1 MARKILL
8 TGATGFLGRHTRP
21 ILEQR
26 YGKKNVIGVNSAHYD
41 LMDPAAV
48 KRMFHDVKPDVVVH
62 YAAYSGGIRAN
73 RTYPAKFYYNN
84 ILLTALVFD
93 AASKHDVRKL
103 VYPMGGCSYPAKARS
118 PIDEE
123 QLWNGYPQT
132 DSAGYST
139 AKLMG
144 LVAAR
149 SYRDQYGLNTTVII
163 PGNMYGEYDN
173 FHRLDSHVI
182 PAMIRRY
189 HEAKLNGANRVG
201 MWGTGS
207 PQRDFVYAGDV
218 ARTIPFF
225 IDSYDEVG
233 PVNIS
238 TGSTASIKE
247 LAETI
252 AELVGYAG
260 EIVWDASKPDG
271 QMVKIFGVDRMRSLG
286 LSCDTPIKDGLKR
299 TIDWF
304 SANYA
309 SRGDGLRL

>member
-1 MARKILL
+1 MARKILV

-21 ILEQR
+21 ILERR
-26 YGKKNVIGVNSAHYD
+26 YGKKNVVGVNSADYD
-41 LMDPAAV
+41 LMDPGAV
-48 KRMFHDVKPDVVVH
+48 KRMFDDVKPEVVVH
-62 YAAYSGGIRAN
+62 YAAYCGGIGAN
-73 RTYPAKFYYNN
+73 RKYPAKFYYNN
-84 ILLTALVFD
+84 TLLTALVFD
-93 AASKHDVRKL
+93 AASRHDVKKL
-103 VYPMGGCSYPAKARS
+103 VYPMGGCSYPAEAKS
-118 PIDEE
+118 PIGEE

-132 DSAGYST
+132 DSAGYAT
-139 AKLMG
+139 AKMMG

-149 SYRDQYGLNTTVII
+149 CYRDQHGLNTTIII

-173 FHRLDSHVI
+173 FHPLDSHVI

-189 HEAKLNGANRVG
+189 HEAKLNGVNRVE
-201 MWGTGS
+201 MWGTGA

-233 PVNIS
+233 PVNVS

-247 LAETI
+247 LAEII

-260 EIVWDASKPDG
+260 EIFWDTSKPDG
-271 QMVKIFGVDRMRSLG
+271 QMVKIYSVERMRSLG
-286 LSCDTPIKDGLKR
+286 LSCETPIKEGLKR

-309 SRGDGLRL
+309 CRGDGLRL